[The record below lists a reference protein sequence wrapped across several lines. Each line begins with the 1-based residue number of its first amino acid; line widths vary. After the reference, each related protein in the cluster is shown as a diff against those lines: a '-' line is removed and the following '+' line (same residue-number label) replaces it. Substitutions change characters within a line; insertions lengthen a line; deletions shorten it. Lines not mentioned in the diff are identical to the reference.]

1 MELATKLDRQDGKK
15 IWDQFQRF
23 CEYTDLKDLYSKV
36 IPEIAKFEQKM
47 MDHQTGFQRIED
59 IVARFDLLITEKA
72 SKKAVNDLQDFV
84 DRNLNKDDG

>member
-1 MELATKLDRQDGKK
+1 
-15 IWDQFQRF
+15 
-23 CEYTDLKDLYSKV
+23 
-36 IPEIAKFEQKM
+36 M